1 MPATLSR
8 LELYDLVW
16 SKPRTELANELGVS
30 DVAIGK
36 YCRKSNIPAP
46 PPGYW
51 AKLHSGRSVSRIPL
65 PLRLPGQA
73 DTVEVGRTDYR
84 HWYDQARSHEPL
96 VAPTFSED
104 VEAQVQA
111 AAKVIG
117 RVAASRDLGAP
128 DPALAKVLAK
138 EARLREE
145 GKTWSYKKPL
155 FDSVT
160 HQRQLRIFNSLAR
173 AIGSICGPQEV
184 RVVEEW
190 IQGLGH
196 VAQLRLHLSFG
207 GVGME
212 LKFLEPTDSRR
223 IKGWKAVKGTTLQVG
238 GPNTLVGVQ
247 EWCDAADEKLE
258 KQLTSIVLALLRR
271 AELSLRAMAENN
283 YGRQLQIREEAR
295 AEEEA
300 RAAALEAEQVAAVR
314 AAEAKI
320 QEEIFEVARRRSM
333 AEDIRAT
340 VKALLAH
347 PEASGPE
354 KQRFQAWVNRA
365 LAIADSIDPLRAP
378 LAGVLG
384 TFECGDNPLAHI
396 D

>member
-1 MPATLSR
+1 MSAPLSR
-8 LELYDLVW
+8 LALYELVW
-16 SKPRTELANELGVS
+16 SKPRTELAKELGVS

-36 YCRKSNIPAP
+36 HCRKSNIPAP

-51 AKLHSGRSVSRIPL
+51 AKLHSGRRVSRVPL

-96 VAPTFSED
+96 VAPTYPED

-111 AAKVIG
+111 AAKGIG
-117 RVAASRDLGAP
+117 RVIASRDLVSP
-128 DPALAKVLAK
+128 DPALSKVLAK

-145 GKTWSYKKPL
+145 GKKWSYKKPL
-155 FDSVT
+155 FDSAH

-173 AIGSICGPQEV
+173 AIGSIYGPQEV
-184 RVVEEW
+184 RGGEEW
-190 IQGLGH
+190 VQGAGH
-196 VAQLRLHLSFG
+196 VAQLRLHLNFG

-238 GPNTLVGVQ
+238 STHSPVEMQ
-247 EWCDAADEKLE
+247 EWCDTADEKLE
-258 KQLTSIVLALLRR
+258 KQLTSIVVALLRR
-271 AELSLRAMAENN
+271 AELSLRALAEEK
-283 YGRQLQIREEAR
+283 YKRQLQIREEAR

-300 RAAALEAEQVAAVR
+300 RAAALEAGRVAAVR

-320 QEEIFEVARRRSM
+320 QDEIFEVARRRSV

-340 VKALLAH
+340 VRALLAH

-354 KQRFQAWVNRA
+354 RQRFQAWVNRA
-365 LAIADSIDPLRAP
+365 LALADSIDPMRAP
-378 LAGVLG
+378 LNDVLG
-384 TFECGDNPLAHI
+384 SFVGGQT
-396 D
+396 